1 MEPLVGIIIGSDSDL
16 GVMSKTA
23 EILDKLEIPYEISI
37 ISAHR
42 TPDRMYEYARQA
54 RKRGLKAIIA
64 GAGGAAHVPG
74 MVAAMT
80 TVPVIGV
87 PIQAKALDGMDAL
100 FSICQMPPGIPVAT
114 VGINGAL
121 NAGILAVQML
131 AVGDEQ
137 LQDKLAAYKEDLK
150 KKIVKAN
157 EELAKVSF
165 KYKMN

>member
-23 EILDKLEIPYEISI
+23 EILDKLEIPYEFSI

-131 AVGDEQ
+131 SVGDEQ

>member
-23 EILDKLEIPYEISI
+23 EILDKLEIPYEFSI

-42 TPDRMYEYARQA
+42 TPDRMYEYARQT

-165 KYKMN
+165 KYKTN